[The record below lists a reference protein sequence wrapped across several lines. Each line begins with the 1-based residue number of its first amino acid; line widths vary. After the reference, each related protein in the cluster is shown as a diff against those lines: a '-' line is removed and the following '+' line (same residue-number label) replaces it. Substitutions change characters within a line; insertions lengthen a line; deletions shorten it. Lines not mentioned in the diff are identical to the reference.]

1 MAVPDPP
8 CVDETTSRLLDLL
21 KRAREIKKS
30 NGIDPAL
37 PAAEFAGDLGLP
49 QTDASKHSHSVS
61 VEISARRL
69 FQGHVV
75 SGINV
80 IFPHPLSPARQ
91 PRTSTAR
98 NSWTFGI
105 SLTFYLSVATKVRST
120 DP

>member
-8 CVDETTSRLLDLL
+8 CVDATTSRLLDLL

-37 PAAEFAGDLGLP
+37 PASEFAGDFGLP
-49 QTDASKHSHSVS
+49 QKHSHSVS

-75 SGINV
+75 GGINLV
-80 IFPHPLSPARQ
+80 LPHPLS
-91 PRTSTAR
+91 
-98 NSWTFGI
+98 
-105 SLTFYLSVATKVRST
+105 
-120 DP
+120 